1 MMIHGFSLATNR
13 RATQPELGF
22 PEPVRA
28 KLYMDYDFSLAM
40 FTSTEQNNQSHELAA
55 NLALLERNCKKRLA
69 EADGSA
75 KTAQSYS

>member
-1 MMIHGFSLATNR
+1 MIHGFSLATNR

-40 FTSTEQNNQSHELAA
+40 FTSTEQEQSKPRTCSESSTF
-55 NLALLERNCKKRLA
+55 EP
-69 EADGSA
+69 
-75 KTAQSYS
+75 